1 MCMKILPVSGLSYNN
16 NTKINF
22 EAKKDENRKTQVP
35 TNNLKK
41 AVPTAALI
49 LAMMSDP
56 IATQPAEA
64 ASMNSANTEL
74 PAPQSPP
81 PRPRYIYPH
90 HYRPVP
96 PPVYYNPYHYDYI
109 TPAIIM
115 MNYLQN
121 LALMSNVYSGSVSP
135 VSVGNVAF
143 SRSDIKFVNIIIED
157 GVEYNNVVL
166 NNGTNVT
173 YPDQPEENYAVIY
186 RDVDGYNFEGL
197 SDAFIEGSNNRDRY
211 ILNGCQNTAVDVG
224 GDDSIDRVLVQSY
237 RVTPA
242 YKRQYTKNVSVTAS
256 TGDIVNNRKVYD
268 YDETTTYNGY

>member
-1 MCMKILPVSGLSYNN
+1 MKVLAVSGFSYNKS
-16 NTKINF
+16 KINF
-22 EAKKDENRKTQVP
+22 EGKKEEKQRSEVV
-35 TNNLKK
+35 TNSLKK

-49 LAMMSDP
+49 LAMMADP
-56 IATQPAEA
+56 VATQPAEA
-64 ASMNSANTEL
+64 ASVNSANTEF
-74 PAPQSPP
+74 PVPQPPP
-81 PRPRYIYPH
+81 PRPRCINPY

-109 TPAIIM
+109 TPTIIM

-242 YKRQYTKNVSVTAS
+242 YTRQYTKNVSVTAS